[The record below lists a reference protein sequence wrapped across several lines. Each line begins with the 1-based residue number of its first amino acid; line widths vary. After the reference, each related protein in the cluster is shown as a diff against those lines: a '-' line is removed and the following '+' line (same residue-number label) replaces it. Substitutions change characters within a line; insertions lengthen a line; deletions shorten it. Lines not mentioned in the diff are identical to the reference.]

1 MRSIPCQRR
10 LAAREELGVEKF
22 DVGVI
27 GGGPGGYV
35 AAIRAAQL
43 GARVALIEKDEVGG
57 TCLLRGCIPTKV
69 FLATADLL
77 AKARESEAF
86 GISVG
91 EVKLNYPKALER
103 KNAIVQKLVAGV
115 QGLLKARKIE
125 YANGEGKLLGDGRIG
140 VTLAQ
145 GQAKGV
151 ADKII
156 VATGSVAMRP
166 EIFKVDGVN
175 VITSDEALDLTE
187 IPKSILVVGGGY
199 VGCEFASMY
208 RDFGSEVT
216 LVEFLPQLLPT
227 EEKEVSLTL
236 KSQLKRRG
244 IKVMNKSKIVEMDVS
259 DGKVIATLESGEK
272 IEAEKA
278 LIAVGRAPASDGVGL
293 EEAGVERDDRGAIIV
308 NEKMETSAPGVYAI
322 GDVTGRIMLAHV
334 ASSQGTAAAAN
345 ALGGSRAF
353 SYDAVPSCVYT
364 RPEVA
369 SVGMK
374 EKEAAEAG
382 FDVAT
387 SKFQFSSLGK
397 AMIIEEATGFVKIVA
412 DKRTEKVLGA
422 SIIGPHATDIIH
434 EMVLAVHSG
443 ATVESLA
450 SMIHAHPTLSEGL
463 HEAVEGIHK
472 QAIHMIGR

>member
-1 MRSIPCQRR
+1 M
-10 LAAREELGVEKF
+10 EKF

-77 AKARESEAF
+77 AKAREAEEF
-86 GISVG
+86 GVGVG
-91 EVKLNYPKALER
+91 EVSLNYLKVLER

-125 YANGEGKLLGDGRIG
+125 YVNGEGKLLGDGHLG

-145 GQAKGV
+145 GQAKGE

-187 IPKSILVVGGGY
+187 IPKSIIIVGGGY
-199 VGCEFASMY
+199 VGCEFASMFN
-208 RDFGSEVT
+208 DFGAEVT
-216 LVEFLPQLLPT
+216 LVEFLPQLIPT
-227 EEKEVSLTL
+227 EEKEVALTL
-236 KSQLKRRG
+236 RSQFKKRG

-259 DGKVIATLESGEK
+259 DGKVIATLESGETV
-272 IEAEKA
+272 EAEKA
-278 LIAVGRAPASDGVGL
+278 LISVGRAPASSGVGL
-293 EEAGVERDDRGAIIV
+293 EEAGVESDERGAIVV
-308 NEKMETSAPGVYAI
+308 NEKMETTVPGVYAI
-322 GDVTGRIMLAHV
+322 GDVTGKIMLAHV
-334 ASSQGTAAAAN
+334 ASSQGTVAAAN

-353 SYDAVPSCVYT
+353 SYAAVPSCIYT
-364 RPEVA
+364 RPEIA
-369 SVGMK
+369 SVGLK
-374 EKEAAEAG
+374 EDQAAEAG

-387 SKFQFSSLGK
+387 SKFQFTALGK
-397 AMIIEEATGFVKIVA
+397 AMIIGETVGFVKIVA
-412 DKRTEKVLGA
+412 DKKTEKVLGA

-434 EMVLAVHSG
+434 EMVLAVHAG
-443 ATVESLA
+443 VTVEQVA
-450 SMIHAHPTLSEGL
+450 TMIHAHPTISEGM

-472 QAIHMIGR
+472 QAIHMISR

>member
-1 MRSIPCQRR
+1 M
-10 LAAREELGVEKF
+10 EKF

-77 AKARESEAF
+77 AKAREAEEF
-86 GISVG
+86 GVGVG
-91 EVKLNYPKALER
+91 EVSLNYLKVLER

-125 YANGEGKLLGDGRIG
+125 YVNGEGKLLGDGHLG

-145 GQAKGV
+145 GQAKGE

-187 IPKSILVVGGGY
+187 IPKSIIIVGGGY
-199 VGCEFASMY
+199 VGCEFASMFN
-208 RDFGSEVT
+208 DFGAEVT
-216 LVEFLPQLLPT
+216 LVEFLPQLIPT
-227 EEKEVSLTL
+227 EEKEVALTL
-236 KSQLKRRG
+236 KSQFKKRG

-259 DGKVIATLESGEK
+259 DGKVIATLESGETV
-272 IEAEKA
+272 EAEKA
-278 LIAVGRAPASDGVGL
+278 LISVGRAPASSGVGL
-293 EEAGVERDDRGAIIV
+293 EEAGVESDERGAIVV
-308 NEKMETSAPGVYAI
+308 NEKMETTVPGVYAI
-322 GDVTGRIMLAHV
+322 GDVTGKIMLAHV
-334 ASSQGTAAAAN
+334 ASSQGTVAAAN

-353 SYDAVPSCVYT
+353 SYAAVPSCIYT
-364 RPEVA
+364 RPEIA
-369 SVGMK
+369 SVGLK
-374 EKEAAEAG
+374 EDQAAEAG

-387 SKFQFSSLGK
+387 SKFQFTALGK
-397 AMIIEEATGFVKIVA
+397 AMIIGETVGFVKIVA
-412 DKRTEKVLGA
+412 DKKTEKVLGA

-434 EMVLAVHSG
+434 EMVLAVHAG
-443 ATVESLA
+443 VTVEQVA
-450 SMIHAHPTLSEGL
+450 TMIHAHPTISEGM

-472 QAIHMIGR
+472 QAIHMISR